1 MLYSFALLMKRI
13 IVLSVIGLLVLSIT
27 AFTNKPLTI
36 SNPTTS
42 AEVKTAEGGIQ
53 WLTVEEMEK
62 AQKKENRKVVV
73 DVYTDWCGWCKQMD
87 KATFAGPKVAEY
99 INKNFYA
106 VKFNA
111 EGYENIIFQDRVYKF
126 VPSRKSHELAIEWM
140 GGAMSYPTTVYLDEK
155 LKLIGS
161 VPGFFPAQSYTK
173 VLQYFEEG
181 VYKKKDISLEAY
193 LSKAN

>member
-1 MLYSFALLMKRI
+1 MKNI
-13 IVLSVIGLLVLSIT
+13 IAFVVVVAVTFVTT
-27 AFTNKPLTI
+27 AFVQQTKQSEI
-36 SNPTTS
+36 VASS
-42 AEVKTAEGGIQ
+42 ATVTEDVAIK

-62 AQKKENRKVVV
+62 AQKKEKRKVVV
-73 DVYTDWCGWCKQMD
+73 DVYTDWCGWCKKRD
-87 KATFAGPKVAEY
+87 KTTFADPKVAEY
-99 INKNFYA
+99 VNKNFYA

-155 LKLIGS
+155 LRLIGS

-173 VLQYFEEG
+173 VIQYF
-181 VYKKKDISLEAY
+181 
-193 LSKAN
+193 

>member
-1 MLYSFALLMKRI
+1 MKRI
-13 IVLSVIGLLVLSIT
+13 IALSVIGLMVLSIT

-36 SNPTTS
+36 SNPTPS
-42 AEVKTAEGGIQ
+42 AKVKTAEGGIQ

-62 AQKKENRKVVV
+62 AQKKEKRKVVV

-87 KATFAGPKVAEY
+87 KATFADPKVAEY

-126 VPSRKSHELAIEWM
+126 VPSRKSHELANEWM

-155 LKLIGS
+155 LRLIGS
-161 VPGFFPAQSYTK
+161 VPGFFPAQTYTK
-173 VLQYFEEG
+173 VLQFFEEG

-193 LSKAN
+193 ISKAN

>member
-1 MLYSFALLMKRI
+1 MKNILALL
-13 IVLSVIGLLVLSIT
+13 VVIAVTLGTT
-27 AFTNKPLTI
+27 AFVNQSKVPNTEVNA
-36 SNPTTS
+36 TS
-42 AEVKTAEGGIQ
+42 FSEDESIK

-62 AQKKENRKVVV
+62 AQKKEKRKVVV
-73 DVYTDWCGWCKQMD
+73 DVYTDWCSWCKKMD
-87 KATFAGPKVAEY
+87 KATFADPTVAEY
-99 INKNFYA
+99 VNKNFYA

-155 LKLIGS
+155 LRLIGS

-181 VYKKKDISLEAY
+181 VYKKKDVSLEAY
-193 LSKAN
+193 ISKSN